1 MESSPLK
8 RIFYQKLRDYIY
20 HIPGENP
27 SLFTLCGTNCFVVG
41 RGTNRVMI
49 EAGDYPERN
58 QIFLENFN
66 RFLLDFSHVNIE
78 KIFIT
83 HGHYDHFGG
92 VFDVLN
98 ILMNR

>member
-1 MESSPLK
+1 
-8 RIFYQKLRDYIY
+8 
-20 HIPGENP
+20 
-27 SLFTLCGTNCFVVG
+27 
-41 RGTNRVMI
+41 MI

-58 QIFLENFN
+58 QLFLENFN
-66 RFLLDFSHVNIE
+66 RFLLDFSQINIE

-98 ILMNR
+98 ILMNRQRAMNSPEP